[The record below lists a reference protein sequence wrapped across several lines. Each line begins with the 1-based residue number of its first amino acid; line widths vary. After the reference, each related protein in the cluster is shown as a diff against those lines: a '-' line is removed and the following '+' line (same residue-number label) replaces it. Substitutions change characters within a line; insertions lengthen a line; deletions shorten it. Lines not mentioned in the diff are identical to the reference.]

1 MSHFTRVKTQIM
13 DLACLEL
20 ALGELDYRILHE
32 AKIRGWQQQQ
42 RPAKIVA
49 QFPDLLC
56 QYDIGFVHNT
66 STQAYDMVA
75 DWWAIRDR
83 IGQDQDQISQQIMQ
97 RYAYHKVLK
106 TVQEQGF
113 TLAEEKQD
121 AGQNLRLVVRK
132 WG

>member
-13 DLACLEL
+13 DLDCLEL
-20 ALGELDYRILHE
+20 ALGELDYRIFHE

-42 RPAKIVA
+42 RPAKVVA

-66 STQAYDMVA
+66 KTQAYDMVA

-106 TVQEQGF
+106 TVKEQGF
-113 TLAEEKQD
+113 TLAEETQD

>member
-1 MSHFTRVKTQIM
+1 M

-113 TLAEEKQD
+113 TLAEERAVFGYNNKQS
-121 AGQNLRLVVRK
+121 NLLVFEK
-132 WG
+132 CFT